1 MVNRFQR
8 GMVYLR
14 GKKKMWYGRF
24 RLESLNAKGEREI
37 WNAPLGLK
45 THIPTKSAAEKRL
58 REVMDELLKPG
69 ATSTKVKQYST
80 LVEEWKATEGMT
92 LGNSTLANYSNALRA
107 YVIPTFADTD
117 IRTITRKTI
126 QDFLVVQ
133 AKKYGQS
140 SLKTMR
146 LVLRMTLAWAEQNG
160 YVQQPNGWLVG
171 IRLPKK
177 FGGRKVVRTE
187 LMPEQ
192 TLEFVSRM
200 EDPYSTLVLLL
211 ASVGLRGE
219 AAIGLQPGDLDA
231 KNVLHVRRIIY
242 NGEVV
247 LLTEEEQQKNVFPL
261 DAVVH
266 AELIRRMRSLGDG
279 QQWFF
284 RSRANTP
291 VNLGNARRRYL
302 HPTAAAIGVNVGGWH
317 DFRHTMTRMMRRAGV
332 DPIIRR
338 DTLGHSKVEQQ
349 EVYDLARRTEVGN
362 ALRLVG
368 KQLEPN
374 VEPNQSIQ

>member
-1 MVNRFQR
+1 M
-8 GMVYLR
+8 
-14 GKKKMWYGRF
+14 
-24 RLESLNAKGEREI
+24 
-37 WNAPLGLK
+37 
-45 THIPTKSAAEKRL
+45 AEKL
-58 REVMDELLKPG
+58 QPG
-69 ATSTKVKQYST
+69 AAAKVEYKKYST
-80 LVEEWKATEGMT
+80 LVEEWTATEGVT

-107 YVIPTFADTD
+107 YVIPTFKDTD
-117 IRTITRKTI
+117 IRTITRKNI

-140 SLKTMR
+140 ALKTMR
-146 LVLRMTLAWAEQNG
+146 LVMRMTLAWGEQNG
-160 YVQQPNGWLVG
+160 YLQQPNGWLLG

-192 TLEFVSRM
+192 TLEFISRM
-200 EDPYSTLVLLL
+200 KDPYSTLVLLL

-219 AAIGLQPGDLDA
+219 AAIGLPPGDLDA
-231 KNVLHVRRIIY
+231 KNVLHVKRIIY
-242 NGEVV
+242 DGEVV

-266 AELIRRMRSLGDG
+266 AELIRRMRSLGGG
-279 QQWFF
+279 QQWIF

-302 HPTAAAIGVNVGGWH
+302 HPTAAAIGVKVGGWH
-317 DFRHTMTRMMRRAGV
+317 DFRHTLTRMMRRAGV

-349 EVYDLARRTEVGN
+349 EAYDLAQRTEVGN
-362 ALRLVG
+362 ALKLVG
-368 KQLEPN
+368 RQLEPN
-374 VEPNQSIQ
+374 VEPNQPIQ